1 MQSNKIDPIPRLENG
16 DRVTRPE
23 FEQRYH
29 QMPNVKKAEL
39 IEGVVYV
46 ASPLR
51 YNRHGKPHSQIITW
65 LEIYAIATPGLETA
79 DNTTVRLDFDN
90 EPQPDALLR
99 LDESLGGNSR
109 ISDDDYLEGAPE
121 VIVEIAGSSVSYDLH
136 DKLRVYRRHGVRE
149 YLVWLVEE
157 KAFRWYVLSEGSYQ
171 LQTTDSSGILK
182 SPFFSGLWLDVSAL
196 LAGNRQQVLTV
207 LQEGINSAEHQTFVE
222 TLTKGKEEG

>member
-1 MQSNKIDPIPRLENG
+1 MKSSKIDPIPRLENG

-23 FEQRYH
+23 FEHRYH

-39 IEGVVYV
+39 IEGVVYLP
-46 ASPLR
+46 SPLR
-51 YNRHGKPHSQIITW
+51 YQQHGQPHSDIMGW
-65 LEIYAIATPGLETA
+65 LWVYSAATLGVYVA

-121 VIVEIAGSSVSYDLH
+121 LIVEIAGSSVSYDLH
-136 DKLRVYRRHGVRE
+136 DKLQVYRRHGVRE
-149 YLVWLVEE
+149 YLVWLVED
-157 KAFRWYVLSEGSYQ
+157 KAFRWYVLKEGSYQ
-171 LQTTDSSGILK
+171 LQTRDSSGILK
-182 SPFFSGLWLDVSAL
+182 SPFFSGLWLDVFAL
-196 LAGNRQQVLTV
+196 LAGKRQQVLTV

-222 TLTKGKEEG
+222 TLAKGKSTL

>member
-1 MQSNKIDPIPRLENG
+1 MSTTPQNLVPLLENG

-23 FEQRYH
+23 FEHRYH

-46 ASPLR
+46 PSPLR
-51 YNRHGKPHSQIITW
+51 YQQHSQPHSDIMGW
-65 LEIYAIATPGLETA
+65 LWVYCTETPGVYAA
-79 DNTTVRLDFDN
+79 DNATVRLDFDN

-109 ISDDDYLEGAPE
+109 ISEDDYLEGAPE
-121 VIVEIAGSSVSYDLH
+121 LIVEIAGSSVSYDLH
-136 DKLRVYRRHGVRE
+136 DKLQVYRRHGVPE

-157 KAFRWYVLSEGSYQ
+157 KTFRWYVLNEGSYQ
-171 LQTTDSSGILK
+171 LQTKDSSGILK
-182 SPFFSGLWLDVSAL
+182 SSFFSGLWLDVSAL

-207 LQEGINSAEHQTFVE
+207 LQQGINSAAHQAFFHTS
-222 TLTKGKEEG
+222 G